1 MLTFVLLKRT
11 VEFYAATSG
20 AVPIEE
26 FLDALSDKVVQNIPR
41 TEGKMSDVEKYIL
54 KREAKNPNFRK
65 ELEEERRNLRIGML
79 IRELRLE
86 KGMTQE
92 QLAQEVRT
100 TKSAISRLE
109 NHAENMTLA
118 TLEKVAHALGKVV
131 HIALS

>member
-1 MLTFVLLKRT
+1 
-11 VEFYAATSG
+11 
-20 AVPIEE
+20 
-26 FLDALSDKVVQNIPR
+26 
-41 TEGKMSDVEKYIL
+41 MSDLERYIL

-65 ELEEERRNLRIGML
+65 ELDEERRNLRIGML

-86 KGMTQE
+86 RGMTQE
-92 QLAQEVRT
+92 QLAHEVRT